1 MRLDCAFF
9 SAVVP
14 DAVFVGKRAHVGNPW
29 VIDSRQVTPG
39 STFVALRGNTLDGH
53 DFIADAV
60 ARGAV
65 TVLVA
70 EERRSC
76 LETLSPTVQEKVCFI
91 IVPHV
96 YEAVVAVARAWR
108 SQFSLPVVGVT
119 GSIGK
124 TTTKELIAAMVRKSG
139 KNPLVSAGNY
149 NTVLGAA
156 LTLLTLTPEHHC
168 AILEMGISR
177 RGEMAQL
184 ADLIMPTMG
193 VITQIAH
200 QHMDGLGSLP
210 DIASEKRMIFKN
222 FKPDNIGVVFGDQ
235 PLLGGVAYSHPV
247 VKFGC
252 KMTNQVQARRVLLS
266 QAQLSCV
273 LKLYDERHS
282 LILPTVHRGWLMSAL
297 ASSAVAYFLDV
308 PSSCIIE
315 AIQTMPP
322 VRSRFQPVPL
332 KRFKGTIIDDAYN
345 ANPESMK
352 EAILAFDRLDLS
364 GKKIAVLGDMLALGA
379 NSEFWHRQ
387 LGRFLRKT
395 TSIDR
400 VVFVGENIK
409 AAVKTVPRWV
419 ECETVSSW
427 QEALTRVEDLL
438 SEESAVLFKASH
450 DIGLYKIVEHLSV

>member
-1 MRLDCAFF
+1 MRLDCTFF

-14 DAVFVGKRAHVGNPW
+14 DAVFVGKRPVLGGPW
-29 VIDSRQVTPG
+29 VIDSRQATPG
-39 STFVALRGNTLDGH
+39 ATFVALRGNTLDGH
-53 DFIADAV
+53 DFIADAI
-60 ARGAV
+60 ARGATSV
-65 TVLVA
+65 VVA
-70 EERRSC
+70 EEQHSC
-76 LETLSPTVQEKVCFI
+76 LEKLSHGDRENTCFI
-91 IVPHV
+91 IVPNV
-96 YEAVVAVARAWR
+96 FDAVVAVAHAWR
-108 SQFSLPVVGVT
+108 SQFSVPVVGVT

-139 KNPLVSAGNY
+139 KKCLVSAGNY

-156 LTLLTLTPEHHC
+156 LTLLTLTDEHHC
-168 AILEMGISR
+168 AVLEMGISR
-177 RGEMAQL
+177 RGEMAKL

-193 VITQIAH
+193 VITQVAH
-200 QHMDGLGSLP
+200 QHMDGLGSLS

-235 PLLGGVAYSHPV
+235 TLLGGVAYQHPV

-252 KMTNQVQARRVLLS
+252 KMTNQVQARRISLS
-266 QAQLSCV
+266 QTQLSCV
-273 LKLYDERHS
+273 LKLYDERHP
-282 LILPTVHRGWLMSAL
+282 LVLPTVHRGWLMSAL
-297 ASSAVAYFLDV
+297 ASSAAAYFLDV

-332 KRFKGTIIDDAYN
+332 KKFKGTVIDDAYN

-364 GKKIAVLGDMLALGA
+364 GKKIAILGDMLGLGA

-400 VVFVGENIK
+400 VIFVGENIK
-409 AAVKTVPRWV
+409 AATKTTPRWV
-419 ECETVSSW
+419 VCETVESW
-427 QEALTRVEDLL
+427 QDALALVEGYL
-438 SEESAVLFKASH
+438 SEEGAVLVKASH
-450 DIGLYKIVEHLSV
+450 DVGLYKIVEHLSV